1 MIKNL
6 RDFARLCKD
15 NGFFFFDNG
24 TKFYCRTFGDGLFQV
39 ISIYKQPNWRKI
51 IKFGCYS
58 MYGKIFYSVGGNQF
72 FEPGTYNTHD
82 FAKLYIMTPPTTF
95 EEDLQFMETV
105 GIPFLNNLK
114 TQRDLLDAEAERGK
128 LFQSG
133 MLPSGLTP
141 WNFNICGA
149 HLYENEIDAAM
160 ERVALIMAQNLSA
173 FLSVN
178 EELLDSEPSEELAI
192 ALQKFVS
199 ERADVIQ
206 CYRVMISNKPP
217 SISEYLDNW
226 YQTNQKQ
233 IQLMM
238 ISHSL

>member
-24 TKFYCRTFGDGLFQV
+24 TKFYCRTFGDVLFQV

>member
-58 MYGKIFYSVGGNQF
+58 MYGNIFHSVGGNQF
-72 FEPGTYNTHD
+72 FEPGTYNTYD

-160 ERVALIMAQNLSA
+160 ERVSLIMAQNLSA